1 MLELFTV
8 GIKENG
14 ELSLEINEELLE
26 VANEE
31 NLINAV
37 NEMDMQVIYN
47 IANKIA
53 ECMEGE

>member
-8 GIKENG
+8 GIKGNG

-26 VANEE
+26 IANEE
-31 NLINAV
+31 DLINTIS
-37 NEMDMQVIYN
+37 EMDMQIIYN

>member
-14 ELSLEINEELLE
+14 KLSIEINEELLQ

-31 NLINAV
+31 DLMSAFSEV
-37 NEMDMQVIYN
+37 DMQIIYN
-47 IANKIA
+47 VANKIA
-53 ECMEGE
+53 ECVEGE